1 MKLGTVLAANA
12 RRVPDKVAVVCD
24 DRRLT
29 FGALDDHANR
39 LANALLARGI
49 APGDRVI
56 VYLPNGIELVEAM
69 AGVLK
74 SGALIVPLSTRLT
87 GPEVAHIAGDCEPK
101 AVIYPQAMRPQVE
114 AALSAV
120 P

>member
-12 RRVPDKVAVVCD
+12 RRMPEKVAVVCD

-29 FGALDDHANR
+29 FGALDERANR
-39 LANALLARGI
+39 FANALLTRGI
-49 APGDRVI
+49 APGDRI
-56 VYLPNGIELVEAM
+56 IIYLPNGIELVEAM

-74 SGALIVPLSTRLT
+74 SGALIVPLTTRLT

-101 AVIYPQAMRPQVE
+101 VVVFPQNLRPQMR
-114 AALSAV
+114 AALA
-120 P
+120 